1 MEQLNGSTAPAVSTK
16 KSSSKVEDDEVD
28 IPMVLSFLGAWAVE
42 AEKAGLEVKA
52 GEWGGSLLVM
62 IDGATYAEFLA
73 ANGGA

>member
-1 MEQLNGSTAPAVSTK
+1 MEKQLDGIEKGASMTK
-16 KSSSKVEDDEVD
+16 AKIEDEEVD
-28 IPMVLSFLGAWAVE
+28 VPMVLSFLGAWAVE
-42 AEKAGLEVKA
+42 AERAGLSVKA